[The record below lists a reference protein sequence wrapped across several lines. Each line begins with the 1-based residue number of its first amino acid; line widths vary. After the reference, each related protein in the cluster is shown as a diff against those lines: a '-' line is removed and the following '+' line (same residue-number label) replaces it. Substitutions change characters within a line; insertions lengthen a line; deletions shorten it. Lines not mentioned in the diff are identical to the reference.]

1 MHGLTQDGLT
11 LGLCDPTP
19 VQFLEGSCNLFQKNV
34 KDLRTKV
41 CYGDCTQI
49 QAFELTHVGLWDGW
63 GKSDSVS
70 CQFVTAWWAK
80 GVLEH
85 LERKQAVRS
94 EKSGWQ
100 LS

>member
-34 KDLRTKV
+34 KDLRTTV
-41 CYGDCTQI
+41 M
-49 QAFELTHVGLWDGW
+49 
-63 GKSDSVS
+63 
-70 CQFVTAWWAK
+70 VTA
-80 GVLEH
+80 L
-85 LERKQAVRS
+85 RPRP
-94 EKSGWQ
+94 